1 LKPENEEKS
10 MKRISLIAL
19 AAVLIVTLGA
29 GAAFA
34 AAYNVTANFGI
45 RVTEQGASERV
56 GAITLAGANDGVDV
70 FTVGPPAQAIIGE
83 LLGDATI
90 SRTFGAAYT
99 WGGALVGTW
108 TPAVADRTGG
118 APVGANYL
126 VVAIAGQDFF
136 SINIVGAANS
146 GAGDTIRLGHD
157 EESALCFNLVGT
169 QYTASDPNRQLVLVS
184 YADNLFNTYSGD
196 IFVATVKPRTVTVAI
211 CDKTIPGHIIEAEG
225 AFQGPD
231 CGIGDGYNCIFK
243 FTDNASG
250 ALLGDYRF
258 VIGKT
263 TGAKLGVGF
272 DSIVIEKQN
281 GLFWDLIPVTLVART
296 NRLGV
301 TSALLEAYETSRIT
315 VDATLTGPGTYRVS
329 AYYEYD
335 TCVPIT
341 AGMWTVDIAVNLI
354 PCGASFT
361 QNNFDIIEFFDPAG
375 LPTSMV
381 FPYAAASVNG
391 QWFNGL
397 VFTNPLSTPVT
408 ISVRIVEADGD
419 VYLGQVTVP
428 GNQMVVGSVADVVNP
443 VAASGVTDAEFGDES
458 YAIYASSDSGA
469 FYGFLFIGNG
479 AMAQGYLPIDTS
491 FYKFVNGPQP
501 LPEPLP

>member
-1 LKPENEEKS
+1 
-10 MKRISLIAL
+10 MKRFTLIAL
-19 AAVLIVTLGA
+19 AAVLIVALGA

-56 GAITLAGANDGVDV
+56 GAITLAGATDGDL
-70 FTVGPPAQAIIGE
+70 FTAGPPAQAIIGE

-99 WGGALVGTW
+99 WGGTLVDTW
-108 TPAVADRTGG
+108 TPTVGDRTGG
-118 APVGANYL
+118 APGGANYL

-136 SINIVGAANS
+136 SIDVLSNS

-157 EESALCFNLVGT
+157 EPSALCFNLAGT
-169 QYTASDPNRQLVLVS
+169 QYTADDPNRQLVLVS

-196 IFVATVKPRTVTVAI
+196 IYVATVKPRTVTVAI
-211 CDKTIPGHIIEAEG
+211 CDKAIPGHVIEAEG
-225 AFQGPD
+225 TFQGPD

-250 ALLGDYRF
+250 TLTGPYRF

-272 DSIVIEKQN
+272 DAIAIEKQN
-281 GLFWDLIPVTLVART
+281 GLDWDPIPVTVVART
-296 NRLGV
+296 DRLGV
-301 TSALLEAYETSRIT
+301 SNAALPAAETSRIT

-329 AYYEYD
+329 ASYEYD
-335 TCVPIT
+335 TCVPVT
-341 AGMWTVDIAVNLI
+341 AGMWTVDIAANLI

-361 QNNFDIIEFFDPAG
+361 QNNFDIIEFYDPAG

-391 QWFNGL
+391 EWFNGL
-397 VFTNPLSTPVT
+397 VFTNPLATAVT

-419 VYLGQVTVP
+419 VYQGEVTVP

-443 VAASGVTDAEFGDES
+443 VAASGVNDAQFDDES

-469 FYGFLFIGNG
+469 FFGFLFIGNG
-479 AMAQGYLPIDTS
+479 AMAQGYLPIQTS
-491 FYKFVNGPQP
+491 LVTTD
-501 LPEPLP
+501 

>member
-1 LKPENEEKS
+1 MKPEIEEKR
-10 MKRISLIAL
+10 MKRITLIAL
-19 AAVLIVTLGA
+19 AAILIVTLGA

-56 GAITLAGANDGVDV
+56 GAITLAGATDADL
-70 FTVGPPAQAIIGE
+70 FTVLPLPEQAIIGE

-90 SRTFGAAYT
+90 SRTFGAAYLY
-99 WGGALVGTW
+99 GGVLVDEW
-108 TPAVADRTGG
+108 TPTVADRTGDYDTTLG
-118 APVGANYL
+118 ADYL

-136 SINIVGAANS
+136 SINILVDSAA
-146 GAGDTIRLGHD
+146 GETIRLGHD
-157 EESALCFNLVGT
+157 EPSALCFNLQGT

-196 IFVATVKPRTVTVAI
+196 IYVATVKPRTVTVAI
-211 CDKTIPGHIIEAEG
+211 CDKTIPAHVISAEG
-225 AFQGPD
+225 TFQGPD
-231 CGIGDGYNCIFK
+231 CGIGDGYDCIFK

-250 ALLGDYRF
+250 TLIGDYRF

-281 GLFWDLIPVTLVART
+281 GLLWDNIPVTLVART

-301 TSALLEAYETSRIT
+301 TSALLTAAETSRIT

-361 QNNFDIIEFFDPAG
+361 ANNFDIIEFFDPAG

-391 QWFNGL
+391 EWFNGL
-397 VFTNPLSTPVT
+397 VFTNPLSSAVT

-419 VYLGQVTVP
+419 VYLGEVTVP
-428 GNQMVVGSVADVVNP
+428 GNQMVVGSVAGVVTP

-458 YAIYASSDSGA
+458 FAIYASSDSGA

-479 AMAQGYLPIDTS
+479 TMAQGYLPIDTS
-491 FYKFVNGPQP
+491 FYRFMS
-501 LPEPLP
+501 EE